1 MRGKQSPAFVVSVNG
16 IAVFHRDRA
25 ARISVKRG
33 VFCKQEPVSFAVD
46 VHRVAF
52 LNCRNYHKK
61 NTPFTVCFQTTK
73 RV

>member
-1 MRGKQSPAFVVSVNG
+1 MRGKQRPAFVVSVNG
-16 IAVFHRDRA
+16 IAVFHRNRA

-52 LNCRNYHKK
+52 LNCRNYHK
-61 NTPFTVCFQTTK
+61 
-73 RV
+73 